1 MESLQGTGHAG
12 IGDPVRRK
20 EDDRLIV
27 GGGCYAD
34 DLDVHG
40 AAYAVFVRSP
50 ESVTR
55 TLYAYGQSR
64 ERPRYSPGF
73 VTPNSENS
81 NGPEQRSR
89 PGRRGPRR

>member
-50 ESVTR
+50 HAHAHIRSIDVAPARR
-55 TLYAYGQSR
+55 T
-64 ERPRYSPGF
+64 PGILA
-73 VTPNSENS
+73 
-81 NGPEQRSR
+81 
-89 PGRRGPRR
+89 